1 MLSNVNHS
9 DLLINQ
15 IQCILTFT
23 VVAVFDKCK
32 WTSDTLDVNNVVE
45 EGWNEMEAIDMIVT

>member
-45 EGWNEMEAIDMIVT
+45 EGWNEMIDMIVT